1 MMIPTYIKSKLYPYD
16 YKKNQL
22 LYRWTHNNENFVNF
36 DLVLYS
42 KGTPQTKH
50 MVTYFCSLTL

>member
-1 MMIPTYIKSKLYPYD
+1 MMIPTKLYPYD